1 MSETS
6 TALTINDPTEPLLAM
21 CTATR
26 DAYYDVARNR
36 SRMTAAIVRA
46 QGLQQTIA
54 AANTP
59 EIMAVLLALADPQTK
74 MVERVGDG
82 LANADI
88 VNVMA
93 LALWHGFTPGDGE
106 FAIFGTRNGANLY
119 IKGPGYIT
127 LLAQLGAKNIRVLPG
142 HPIQHNF
149 KTGQSVWLVDGT
161 AECTFEGKQILLQ
174 FSEKG
179 SVKVPCKTYRGGT
192 DSSDNIDGIST
203 KALRR
208 MLKELYRVVQAEAKV
223 SMVEDEEDDTS
234 SAAQVTVTQGG
245 QARLQAPAGDTIDE
259 VAALQ
264 TKLSAGHAQ
273 LLGDAHADIANATS
287 EQQLRTVWE
296 AINAAAR
303 EAKLDGRAMALLTR
317 IKDAKKAEVAD
328 G

>member
-46 QGLQQTIA
+46 QALQQTIA

-82 LANADI
+82 LQNADI
-88 VNVMA
+88 VSVMA

-119 IKGPGYIT
+119 VKGPGYIT

-223 SMVEDEEDDTS
+223 SMVEDADDDTS
-234 SAAQVTVTQGG
+234 GAAQVTVTEGG
-245 QARLQAPAGDTIDE
+245 QARLQAPDGDIVSE
-259 VAALQ
+259 IAALQ
-264 TKLSAGHAQ
+264 TKLSTGHAQ
-273 LLGDAHADIANATS
+273 LLGDAHADIVNASS

-303 EAKLDGRAMALLTR
+303 EAKLDSRAMAILTR
-317 IKDAKKAEVAD
+317 AKDQRKGELS
-328 G
+328 GQ